1 MRVLLFLMLLAPQLA
16 AAKVYMCV
24 DEQTG
29 KTSFT
34 DRGCQTT
41 ASREEV
47 KIRPANANSGSRADT
62 GESNKERAWESDR
75 DNRKTGRDYTAER
88 RKVAEISPAQ
98 GNGFDI
104 ASGGI

>member
-47 KIRPANANSGSRADT
+47 KVPPANANSGSRSDNR
-62 GESNKERAWESDR
+62 ESNKEKAWESDR

>member
-1 MRVLLFLMLLAPQLA
+1 MRVLLFLMLLVPQLA

-34 DRGCQTT
+34 DKGCQTT

-47 KIRPANANSGSRADT
+47 KIPPANVDSGSRVETRD
-62 GESNKERAWESDR
+62 SSKEKAWVSDR

-88 RKVAEISPAQ
+88 RKVAKISPAQ